1 MKKICHYSDRY
12 RYSTLQVLVGVWLI
26 VGFIVTTGYRSSL
39 ISHLVVQGKS
49 AVINSMEELVDRRE
63 TDGWRWGT
71 RRMTGV
77 LKTFL
82 SSSSDP
88 AMIQVYKYME
98 TADIDEGMKRV
109 VDGGFSYIYNYYYS
123 KSLVATTYTDA
134 TGYTPIH
141 ISTSHYSLFSGNGWA
156 FRRGA
161 PFHSRFNKAILKLL
175 DAGLVTFWMDDV
187 INNYVRAERRRRAQ
201 ETGGQVTIIA
211 VINIPFLFDSL
222 LVVLIISSSS
232 SVCLLLTWS
241 CLPMWL
247 LKRRWRRKIRRVGD
261 DVVLGLRHMQ
271 GTFYTLMLGH
281 SLAFIAFVI
290 EYLYQ
295 IH

>member
-1 MKKICHYSDRY
+1 MPLSLLYFRVP
-12 RYSTLQVLVGVWLI
+12 VLVGVWLI

-49 AVINSMEELVDRRE
+49 AVINSMEELVDMRE

-88 AMIQVYKYME
+88 AMIQVYKHME
-98 TADIDEGMKRV
+98 TADIGEGMKRV

-123 KSLVATTYTDA
+123 KSLVATRYTDA
-134 TGYTPIH
+134 TGYTPVH
-141 ISTSHYSLFSGNGWA
+141 ISTSQYSLFSGNGWA

-161 PFHSRFNKAILKLL
+161 PFHSRFNKAILKFL

-187 INNYVRAERRRRAQ
+187 INNYVRRERRRRAE

-211 VINIPFLFDSL
+211 VIDNPF
-222 LVVLIISSSS
+222 
-232 SVCLLLTWS
+232 
-241 CLPMWL
+241 
-247 LKRRWRRKIRRVGD
+247 
-261 DVVLGLRHMQ
+261 
-271 GTFYTLMLGH
+271 
-281 SLAFIAFVI
+281 
-290 EYLYQ
+290 
-295 IH
+295 